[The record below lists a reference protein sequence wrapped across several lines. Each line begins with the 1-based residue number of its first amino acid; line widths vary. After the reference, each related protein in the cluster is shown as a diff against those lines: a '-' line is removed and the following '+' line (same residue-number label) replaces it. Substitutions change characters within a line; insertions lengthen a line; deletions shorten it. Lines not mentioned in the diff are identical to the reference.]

1 MNVQDTIQ
9 ILKKQWCSIED
20 LMKLAQVSRTKAY
33 KMKTEISEILESQG
47 YRLPQ
52 GLLPMIEVVKY
63 LRIDLDY
70 LERMSK
76 L

>member
-1 MNVQDTIQ
+1 
-9 ILKKQWCSIED
+9 
-20 LMKLAQVSRTKAY
+20 MKLAKVSRTKAY
-33 KMKTEISEILESQG
+33 KMKTEINEILESQG
-47 YRLPQ
+47 YKLPQ

-70 LERMSK
+70 LERISK

>member
-1 MNVQDTIQ
+1 MNIDETIQ
-9 ILKKQWCSIED
+9 ILKNQWCSIED
-20 LMKLAQVSRTKAY
+20 LMKLAKVSRTKAY
-33 KMKTEISEILESQG
+33 KMKTEINDTLIEKG
-47 YRLPQ
+47 YKLPQ

-70 LERMSK
+70 LERISK

>member
-1 MNVQDTIQ
+1 
-9 ILKKQWCSIED
+9 
-20 LMKLAQVSRTKAY
+20 MKLVQVSRTKAY

-47 YRLPQ
+47 YKLLQ

-70 LERMSK
+70 LEQMSK

>member
-1 MNVQDTIQ
+1 MNIDETIQ
-9 ILKKQWCSIED
+9 ILKNQWCSLED
-20 LMKLAQVSRTKAY
+20 LMKLAKISRTKAY
-33 KMKTEISEILESQG
+33 KIKSEINELLEEKG
-47 YRLPQ
+47 YKLPQ

-70 LERMSK
+70 LERISK

>member
-1 MNVQDTIQ
+1 MSIEETINL
-9 ILKKQWCSIED
+9 LKKQWCSIEN
-20 LMKLAQVSRTKAY
+20 LMKLAEVSRTKANNI
-33 KMKTEISEILESQG
+33 KNDISKNLEEQ
-47 YRLPQ
+47 RFKLPL

-63 LRIDLDY
+63 LRIDLEY

>member
-1 MNVQDTIQ
+1 MNIDETIQ
-9 ILKKQWCSIED
+9 ILKKQWCSLED
-20 LMKLAQVSRTKAY
+20 LMKLAKVSRTKAY
-33 KMKTEISEILESQG
+33 KIKSKINELLEGKG
-47 YRLPQ
+47 YKLSQ

-70 LERMSK
+70 LERISK

>member
-1 MNVQDTIQ
+1 MNIDETIQ

-33 KMKTEISEILESQG
+33 KIKSEINEILESQG
-47 YRLPQ
+47 YKLPQ
-52 GLLPMIEVVKY
+52 GLLPMTEVVKY

-70 LERMSK
+70 LERISK

>member
-1 MNVQDTIQ
+1 MSIEETINL
-9 ILKKQWCSIED
+9 LKKQWCSIED

-33 KMKTEISEILESQG
+33 NIKNDISKNLEEQG
-47 YRLPQ
+47 FKLPL

>member
-1 MNVQDTIQ
+1 MNIDETIQ

-33 KMKTEISEILESQG
+33 KMKSEINEILESQG
-47 YRLPQ
+47 YKLPQ

-70 LERMSK
+70 LERISK

>member
-1 MNVQDTIQ
+1 MNAEETIK
-9 ILKKQWCSIED
+9 ILKNQWCSIED
-20 LMKLAQVSRTKAY
+20 LMKLAKVSRTKAY
-33 KMKTEISEILESQG
+33 KIKSEINEVLEEKG

-63 LRIDLDY
+63 LKIDLDY
-70 LERMSK
+70 LERISK

>member
-1 MNVQDTIQ
+1 MNVTETIQ
-9 ILKKQWCSIED
+9 ILKNQWCSIED
-20 LMKLAQVSRTKAY
+20 LMKLAQVSRTKVY

-47 YRLPQ
+47 YKLPQ

>member
-1 MNVQDTIQ
+1 MNAEETIK
-9 ILKKQWCSIED
+9 ILKNQWCSIEN
-20 LMKLAQVSRTKAY
+20 LMKLANVSRTKAY
-33 KMKTEISEILESQG
+33 KIKAEINEVLEEKG

-63 LRIDLDY
+63 LKIDLDY
-70 LERMSK
+70 LERISK

>member
-1 MNVQDTIQ
+1 MNVEETIK
-9 ILKKQWCSIED
+9 ILKNQWCSIED
-20 LMKLAQVSRTKAY
+20 LMKLTQVSRTKAY
-33 KMKTEISEILESQG
+33 KIKAEINEVLESQG
-47 YRLPQ
+47 YKLPQ

-63 LRIDLDY
+63 LKIDLDY

>member
-1 MNVQDTIQ
+1 MN
-9 ILKKQWCSIED
+9 
-20 LMKLAQVSRTKAY
+20 
-33 KMKTEISEILESQG
+33 TEKG

-63 LRIDLDY
+63 LKIDLDY
-70 LERMSK
+70 LERISK

>member
-1 MNVQDTIQ
+1 MNIAETIQ
-9 ILKKQWCSIED
+9 ILKNQWCSIED

-47 YRLPQ
+47 YKLPQ

>member
-1 MNVQDTIQ
+1 MNVDETIQ
-9 ILKKQWCSIED
+9 ILKNQWCSIED
-20 LMKLAQVSRTKAY
+20 LMKLAKVSRTKAY
-33 KMKTEISEILESQG
+33 KIKSEINEILEEKG
-47 YRLPQ
+47 YKLPQ

-70 LERMSK
+70 LERISK

>member
-1 MNVQDTIQ
+1 MNINETIK
-9 ILKKQWCSIED
+9 ILKNQWYSIDD

-33 KMKTEISEILESQG
+33 KIKTEINEILKSKG
-47 YRLPQ
+47 YKLPQ

-70 LERMSK
+70 LEQMSK

>member
-1 MNVQDTIQ
+1 MNVTETIQ
-9 ILKKQWCSIED
+9 ILKNQWCSIED

-47 YRLPQ
+47 YKLPQ

>member
-1 MNVQDTIQ
+1 MNIDETIQ
-9 ILKKQWCSIED
+9 ILKNQWCSIED
-20 LMKLAQVSRTKAY
+20 LMKLAKVSRTKAY
-33 KMKTEISEILESQG
+33 KIKSEINDVLEEKG
-47 YRLPQ
+47 YKLPQ

-70 LERMSK
+70 LERISK